1 MQAAVRSYQQGIRDL
16 VSSGR
21 YDTRDDFTVVA
32 QPFFEDTAIPRL
44 VNSTSSLKRHEILIT
59 KEKASLLGQEIFTDD
74 FSRLLKFKRQDS
86 CFNYNFNRPNNI
98 IMPLRS

>member
-44 VNSTSSLKRHEILIT
+44 VNSTPSLLGHEILRKGFFIEARDI
-59 KEKASLLGQEIFTDD
+59 KR
-74 FSRLLKFKRQDS
+74 RLL
-86 CFNYNFNRPNNI
+86 Y
-98 IMPLRS
+98 